1 MWRCVIIQMC
11 GSVRHDGLVARAL
24 GGGQVEG
31 EQQPVH
37 EVLTGHRKEC
47 VERRPLRCH
56 DLRHSYTCKLEV
68 PSAL

>member
-1 MWRCVIIQMC
+1 MWRYVIIQMR
-11 GSVRHDGLVARAL
+11 GAVRHDGLVARAL

-47 VERRPLRCH
+47 VGRRPLR
-56 DLRHSYTCKLEV
+56 
-68 PSAL
+68 